1 MERLLAPVNTCQGP
15 IPPLIDV
22 GRVPFGAGISL
33 DFHKKILLSKVSL

>member
-1 MERLLAPVNTCQGP
+1 MERLLAPVNTSQGP

-22 GRVPFGAGISL
+22 GRVPFGAWISL